1 MPTVA
6 PTEDYRNDGSL
17 VNVLTGM
24 GTTGKDRTTATQVNV
39 QQLLSSVEL
48 EQLYLNGL
56 PRRLVDSVADEML
69 RHRVTITLGGDNT
82 DNEVIT
88 KVEEFLKNTNFHQAY
103 SEVVKLQR
111 LYGGA
116 GLVMLIDDGLPES
129 EPVNTSRIRAI
140 RGFIPLSRWELI
152 PTELTSADYSKPEHY
167 RITTSQKLT
176 DAQREA
182 YVDVHVHHSRVARFD
197 GLYLPWKLRTRNT
210 GWGQSVL
217 QLLWH
222 AYKRYESALAGLENM
237 VSDSDL
243 FVHKIPGLFNRLAQ
257 GNEEG
262 MRKRLE
268 ANILSRSL
276 YGGMAIDTEEDVTFL
291 SRALGNIASATDPFV
306 TALQAETGWP
316 ASILMGESPG
326 GLGKEGRF
334 EERVWASIVEQWQE
348 VYCRPAL
355 TEAFTYILLSREG
368 PTRGKP
374 PESWAVSFPSVFTQ
388 TEEDKANLRA
398 NTAAT
403 DVQYI
408 NSGVLK
414 AIEVRESRFGGTSY
428 STETTLNG
436 AVTEQLATQADA
448 EFQNSL
454 LSMQAQQDAMLNP
467 QPAADPN
474 APQPPEG
481 GAAPAQPDPTN
492 GGGILPAE
500 PDPTAKQDAF
510 DVYEVRG
517 LRIRVTHTAGGVRAG
532 YLVGPDGQRTD
543 SSADAPLLVLG
554 PQRTRAYRLYRA
566 SFARADE
573 LVPGPYVTGFATLRA
588 ARSGL
593 EKLWPRQ
600 TVAGLTP
607 IPEVEADSLKAGWE
621 VYA

>member
-1 MPTVA
+1 
-6 PTEDYRNDGSL
+6 
-17 VNVLTGM
+17 M
-24 GTTGKDRTTATQVNV
+24 GTPGKDRTTATKVNV
-39 QQLLSSVEL
+39 QELLSSTEL

-69 RHRVTITLGGDNT
+69 RHRVTITLGGDTT
-82 DNEVIT
+82 DNEVINE
-88 KVEEFLKNTNFHQAY
+88 VEEFLKNMNFHQAY

-176 DAQREA
+176 DAQRES

-197 GLYLPWKLRTRNT
+197 GLYLPWRLRTRNT

-276 YGGMAIDTEEDVTFL
+276 YGGMAIDTEEDVNFL
-291 SRALGNIASATDPFV
+291 ARALSNIASATDPFI

-374 PESWAVSFPSVFTQ
+374 PESWAVSFPAVFTQ
-388 TEEDKANLRA
+388 TDEDKVTLRGTLA
-398 NTAAT
+398 TA
-403 DVQYI
+403 DLQYI
-408 NSGVLK
+408 NAGVLN
-414 AIEVRESRFGGTSY
+414 ALEVRESRFGGT
-428 STETTLNG
+428 TFNIETSLNA
-436 AVTEQLATQADA
+436 AVTDQLVAQADA
-448 EFQNSL
+448 QFQNSM
-454 LSMQAQQDAMLNP
+454 LSMQAQQEAMFNP
-467 QPAADPN
+467 QPADP
-474 APQPPEG
+474 AQQQPPEG
-481 GAAPAQPDPTN
+481 GAP
-492 GGGILPAE
+492 PAE

-517 LRIRVTHTAGGVRAG
+517 LRIRVTHTAGDVRAG